1 MSMNLQQLKERREV
15 IIEIASRNRAFNV
28 AVFGSVARGEQTDE
42 SDVDFLVDFLPGS
55 TLVDEYRLEKQL
67 SDYLSVSVD
76 LVPRAG
82 LKDRDSHIRE
92 ESVIL

>member
-1 MSMNLQQLKERREV
+1 MNLQQLKERREA

-28 AVFGSVARGEQTDE
+28 AVFGSVARGEQTAE

-82 LKDRDSHIRE
+82 LKPRDFSILE
-92 ESVIL
+92 EAIPV

>member
-1 MSMNLQQLKERREV
+1 MSMNLQQLKERREA

-28 AVFGSVARGEQTDE
+28 AVFGSVARGDQTAE

-82 LKDRDSHIRE
+82 LKPRDFSILE
-92 ESVIL
+92 EAIPV